1 VENLENICL
10 EPFVWFFSGQPDGE
24 GPVRRTSVT
33 AFPFRVGRRAD
44 CDLTLPCDCVSGNHA
59 EVFVQDNSLFVRDLG
74 STNGTY
80 VNGQRITDF
89 HELRDGDIVQ
99 FATVVMRVGQESD
112 DITQQ
117 GTIEADAG
125 GRALSMMQFERL
137 INEAA
142 VVPFF
147 QPIVKIDDELR
158 GFGFEVLGRS
168 RLFGLSTPAEMFSTA
183 AQFNSESELSR
194 ILRRSGLEA
203 ARALPVDSN
212 IFVNTHPT
220 ELERADLIDSLKAV
234 RRDVPDHRITLE
246 IHEAAVTNPEMIREL
261 RDQLMDLNMG
271 VAFDDFGAGQ
281 ARLVEL
287 SEVRPDFLKFDKQ
300 LIQGIDRA
308 SPSRQEVVATLVHMV
323 EKLGISSLAECVETN
338 EEHETLKQMGF
349 CLGQGFLYGRP
360 SALSAFVDRKRS

>member
-1 VENLENICL
+1 MDSLDNLCL

-24 GPVRRTSVT
+24 GPVRRTSIT
-33 AFPFRVGRRAD
+33 SFPFRVGRKGDA
-44 CDLTLPCDCVSGNHA
+44 DLTLPCDCVSSNHA
-59 EVFVQDNSLFVRDLG
+59 EVFVEDQVLFVRDLG

-80 VNGQRITDF
+80 VNGQRLEAEPV
-89 HELRDGDIVQ
+89 ELKDGDIVQ

-112 DITQQ
+112 ATVES
-117 GTIEADAG
+117 GTIQADAG

-137 INEAA
+137 ISEAA

-147 QPIVKIDDELR
+147 QPIILMGEEYGD
-158 GFGFEVLGRS
+158 FGYEVLGRS

-183 AQFNSESELSR
+183 AQFNLESELSR
-194 ILRRSGLEA
+194 ILRKSGLEA
-203 ARALPVDSN
+203 ARALPLESN

-220 ELERADLIDSLKAV
+220 ELSQPGLFESLTEV
-234 RRDVPDHRITLE
+234 RKSVPDHRITLE

-261 RDQLMDLNMG
+261 RDGLIDLNIG

-308 SPSRQEVVATLVHMV
+308 SPSRQEVVATLVQMV
-323 EKLGISSLAECVETN
+323 EKLGIKSLAECVETK
-338 EEHETLKQMGF
+338 EEHETLVQMGF

-360 SALSAFVDRKRS
+360 SVVDTFVKK